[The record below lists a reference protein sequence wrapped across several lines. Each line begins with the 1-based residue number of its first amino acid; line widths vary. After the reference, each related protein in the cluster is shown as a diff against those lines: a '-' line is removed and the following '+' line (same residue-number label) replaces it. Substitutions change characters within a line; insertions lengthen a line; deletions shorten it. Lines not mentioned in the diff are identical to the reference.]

1 MGGFAPGGTVLE
13 SSKEEKDI
21 GVIISDSLK
30 PSQCAVAARK
40 ANQVLGQMSRSFHY
54 RDRFTW
60 IQLYKVY
67 VRPHLEYAVQAWSP
81 WTQEDIILLENVQR
95 RALRMNSGLAGE
107 TYEKRLI

>member
-30 PSQCAVAARK
+30 PSSQCAAAARK

-67 VRPHLEYAVQAWSP
+67 VRPHLEYAVQA
-81 WTQEDIILLENVQR
+81 
-95 RALRMNSGLAGE
+95 
-107 TYEKRLI
+107 